1 MAAISPT
8 TTPPKKGSLFR
19 RQNIFAGSTIT
30 PIMIYMMFFTL
41 LPMLWG
47 IVITFFRYSPT
58 RLGGPI
64 LGLGGGNPFVGI
76 DNYLDLFSNSPNG
89 VLFRLSLK
97 NTLIFSLVYMP
108 LNLLVTLPLAVLIE
122 SISQRAK
129 TFFRTIYFL
138 PTVTSA
144 VAVSLVWT
152 VIYNPTFGLLNL
164 AVRGVGLKGFSW
176 LTDASTTVLGIPLP
190 MICVIVA
197 YLWSDMGYNLVIF
210 MAGLQGIPDVF
221 REAALVDGA
230 NAWQRFRYITL
241 PLLRSTLT
249 FVMVMTM
256 LSSWQVFVLFFVLT
270 NRGGPSNLTRVLVL
284 HIYETAFRFQEMGL
298 AATVAMV
305 LFLIIMVTTLL
316 QLRLL
321 RKDWEY

>member
-1 MAAISPT
+1 MAASA
-8 TTPPKKGSLFR
+8 PPKKGSLFR
-19 RQNIFAGSTIT
+19 RQHIFAGSTLA

-41 LPMLWG
+41 IPMLWG
-47 IVITFFRYSPT
+47 VLITFFRYSPT
-58 RLGGPI
+58 RVSEGF
-64 LGLGGGNPFVGI
+64 LGLGGANPFVGLN
-76 DNYLDLFSNSPNG
+76 NYLDLFSDSTNG
-89 VLFRLSLK
+89 QLFRISLR
-97 NTLIFSLVYMP
+97 NTLIFSLIYLP

-122 SISQRAK
+122 SVSQRVK

-144 VAVSLVWT
+144 VAVALVWGI
-152 VIYNPTFGLLNL
+152 IYNPTFGLLNL
-164 AVRGVGLKGFSW
+164 GLRSVGLKGFSW
-176 LTDASTTVLGIPLP
+176 LTDPKTSVLGIPLP
-190 MICVIVA
+190 MICAIIT

-221 REAALVDGA
+221 REAAIVDGA
-230 NAWQRFRYITL
+230 NAWQRFWHITL

-256 LSSWQVFVLFFVLT
+256 LSSWQVFVIFFVLT
-270 NRGGPSNLTRVLVL
+270 GRGGPGNLTRVLVL

-298 AATVAMV
+298 AATVAMA

-316 QLRLL
+316 QLKFL

>member
-1 MAAISPT
+1 
-8 TTPPKKGSLFR
+8 
-19 RQNIFAGSTIT
+19 
-30 PIMIYMMFFTL
+30 MIYMMFFTL

-47 IVITFFRYSPT
+47 LLITFFRYSPT
-58 RLGGPI
+58 RAGGDF
-64 LGLGGGNPFVGI
+64 LGLGGGNPFVGLS
-76 DNYLDLFSNSPNG
+76 NYADLFSNSTTG
-89 VLFRLSLK
+89 LQFRTSLK
-97 NTLIFSLVYMP
+97 NTLIFSLLYLP
-108 LNLLVTLPLAVLIE
+108 LNLVVTLPLAVLIE
-122 SISQRAK
+122 SISHKVK

-144 VAVSLVWT
+144 VAVSLVWG

-164 AVRGVGLKGFSW
+164 ALRGMGLKGFSW
-176 LTDASTTVLGIPLP
+176 LTDPSTNVLGVPLP
-190 MICVIVA
+190 MICVLVT

-210 MAGLQGIPDVF
+210 MAGLQGIPEVYH
-221 REAALVDGA
+221 EAAVVDGA
-230 NAWQRFRYITL
+230 NSWQRFRFITL
-241 PLLRSTLT
+241 PLLRSTVT

-256 LSSWQVFVLFFVLT
+256 LSSWQVFVLFFVMT
-270 NRGGPSNLTRVLVL
+270 NRGGPGDLTRVLVL

-316 QLRLL
+316 QLRFL

>member
-1 MAAISPT
+1 MAVSVANKSR
-8 TTPPKKGSLFR
+8 LFR
-19 RQNIFAGSTIT
+19 KQHIFAGITIS

-41 LPMLWG
+41 IPMLWG
-47 IVITFFRYSPT
+47 ILITLFRYSPT
-58 RLGGPI
+58 RLGEGL
-64 LGLGGGNPFVGI
+64 LGLGGGNPFVGLS
-76 DNYLDLFSNSPNG
+76 NYLELFSSSPNG
-89 VLFRLSLK
+89 ILFRTSLK
-97 NTLIFSLVYMP
+97 NTLIFSLIYMP
-108 LNLLVTLPLAVLIE
+108 LNLLVTLPLAILIE
-122 SISQRAK
+122 LISNRAK

-144 VAVSLVWT
+144 VAVSLVWGA
-152 VIYNPTFGLLNL
+152 IYNPTFGLANL
-164 AVRGVGLKGFSW
+164 ALRAVNLKGFAW
-176 LTDASTTVLGIPLP
+176 LVDPNTTFLGIPLP
-190 MICVIVA
+190 MICVIIT

-270 NRGGPSNLTRVLVL
+270 NRGGPGNLTRVLVL
-284 HIYETAFRFQEMGL
+284 HIYETAFRHQEMGM

-305 LFLIIMVTTLL
+305 LFVIIMVTTLL